1 MKNNRVDVVYDFL
14 KKKGELIEFM
24 DLYKELAKI
33 DKRFV
38 LDDFMLV
45 SQLYTDIIIDG
56 RFIILR
62 EEVGEGK
69 NKKEVHKCGIRD
81 NYTYDEIKES
91 ISRFGDVILDT
102 DEEIENSQEKISISS
117 IGVNDGLENEKV
129 VEEIDDAPSKD
140 IDDGNED

>member
-14 KKKGELIEFM
+14 KKKGELMEFM
-24 DLYKELAKI
+24 DLYKELAKK
-33 DKRFV
+33 DKRFK

-62 EEVGEGK
+62 EEVGKGK
-69 NKKEVHKCGIRD
+69 NKKEVHKCGIRE
-81 NYTYDEIKES
+81 NYTYEEIKES
-91 ISRFGDVILDT
+91 ISRFGDVILDL
-102 DEEIENSQEKISISS
+102 DEEIEDVQEKVSIDPISETD
-117 IGVNDGLENEKV
+117 VLENEKV

>member
-14 KKKGELIEFM
+14 KKKGELVEFM
-24 DLYKELAKI
+24 DLYKELAKK
-33 DKRFV
+33 DKRFK

-62 EEVGEGK
+62 EEVGKGK

-81 NYTYDEIKES
+81 NYTYEEIKES

-102 DEEIENSQEKISISS
+102 RWKNRRYFKKKFLLDPIEWNRTDLETDESNWRNWWCSI
-117 IGVNDGLENEKV
+117 
-129 VEEIDDAPSKD
+129 
-140 IDDGNED
+140 

>member
-24 DLYKELAKI
+24 DLYKELAKK
-33 DKRFV
+33 DKRFK

-81 NYTYDEIKES
+81 NYTYEEIKES

-102 DEEIENSQEKISISS
+102 DEEIEDNQEEVSIDP
-117 IGVNDGLENEKV
+117 IDENEDLESTKV
-129 VEEIDDAPSKD
+129 VEEIDDAPSRD
-140 IDDGNED
+140 IDDGDDG